1 VIEAEGGLPASLPP
15 AQGAGVQR
23 DTIEAARTVGT
34 ARHAALLIYVVAFVT
49 GAIVMSF
56 EMLGSR

>member
-1 VIEAEGGLPASLPP
+1 M
-15 AQGAGVQR
+15 QR